1 MTTFDEREKA
11 MEAKF
16 AHDEELRFKAMA
28 RANKLLGNWAA
39 AQLGL
44 VGEKAASYANQLVT
58 ANLENQTVDDTLR
71 RVSSDLMPK
80 GISTSQI
87 SERMHEYVRV
97 ALQQLEAEP

>member
-28 RANKLLGNWAA
+28 RANRLFGNWAA

-44 VGEKAASYANQLVT
+44 IGEEATSYANQLVT
-58 ANLENQTVDDTLR
+58 ANLENQRVDDTLR
-71 RVSSDLMPK
+71 KVSSDLAAK
-80 GISTSQI
+80 GISTNQV
-87 SERMHEYVRV
+87 SEKMQESIRA
-97 ALQQLEAEP
+97 ALQQLEVEI

>member
-39 AQLGL
+39 VQLGL
-44 VGEKAASYANQLVT
+44 AGEEAASYANHLVT
-58 ANLENQTVDDTLR
+58 ANLENQTIDDTLL
-71 RVSSDLMPK
+71 RVSGDLTPR
-80 GISTSQI
+80 GITKNQI
-87 SERMHEYVRV
+87 SEKMQEYIRV
-97 ALQQLEAEP
+97 ALQQLEAEI